1 MNFPPIVFNHPK
13 LSSLLT
19 TSHPNQYNSS
29 LISFQNILKKLSKFE
44 TKENNFQLN
53 VINWLKSCNKS
64 QLIKYFSINSQ
75 WFVDILKEMSIIAKF
90 RPDSKFIFNA
100 ATKNDSII
108 ISFFKL
114 FDNNYIGQYMPQYK
128 EYFTLY
134 ENGDEGVID
143 LGKKPEKENIQIKFL
158 DNLRYLTL
166 SKNKNEGKKYFFDYN
181 NVVTFS
187 LDYLTNFEK
196 FIDTLLKITKNE
208 IFKYPLDIESQINGI
223 GNKYIY
229 NIANAKWLTSPFT
242 LTELLCSYFEQS
254 VLLNYEYFLMFKE
267 ELTGL
272 YYDKLDKH
280 IEEIFK
286 LVSFIGNS
294 NEKKVEIFECIHPD
308 EIIKTFNNNKD
319 IKTIIDEKKNINDY
333 FHSLYNP
340 KYKFSKVFPKKEI
353 VSSTLMDLQNLFI
366 KSDLSF
372 VIYMTFIK
380 TSKIFTTEDFII
392 KIVYDMV
399 NDFQKKKAA
408 EDLLEYLSNDKKD
421 ENNNSNH
428 KKRKKKKRKKNN
440 KNEDNK
446 ENKDDSNI
454 DENKISNKDENEV
467 IKNIPLKEHEI
478 KEEEK
483 IDLKSQNNII
493 LNKENN
499 NNDSTDIK
507 YLNKQENKTIEEK
520 CQKEEAKEVKEEDK
534 KEEKYFF
541 LYPVVK
547 NKKKK
552 NKNKKKDKKH
562 TNNNIN
568 NTITNSLN
576 NINNEFCHSNSPKS
590 ESTKTNSSINY
601 EISNNK
607 NESQSTIHLSNE
619 KEKEITNITK
629 KKSDNINNNNNISQK
644 PINKFNLSQNSY
656 NEEIFNKNSNG
667 NNGYFNLNKKENNIS
682 RSIENDKYLLAG
694 SNYPNFTSFYFKSK
708 KKKNRKN
715 SEQNQFSFRTNNLM
729 EFSKE
734 IKENTQKVNK
744 NKEIL
749 HQIREKYIKKIYESI
764 NIILKNENVNFL
776 CAFYGS
782 NISGLSIENSD
793 IDIMVKIRK
802 STNEFNYIKRI
813 MDTIVRKLNDNNN
826 NELKYIK
833 NINPIYTA
841 SIPVIKLEC
850 DLSYDPYLISEINNI
865 MKNYNLS
872 YNNLTKLFFDITF
885 FEVENEQEKIS
896 SELMI
901 DYIKQSTKL
910 YPQIFDI
917 IYIMKKFL
925 FNRKL
930 NQSYQ
935 GGISS
940 FSLFLLILSFIKYI
954 HQDDF
959 EIPLGSLLLEF
970 LRFYSNFDFYN
981 SIIKPNEK
989 ETNNIYI
996 IDKNINSF
1004 YKYNINIVDPITG
1017 FNVAKST
1024 FKIEE
1029 IKKAFKD
1036 GLDIIIGNLY
1046 KVNNNDN
1053 NNEMNLNNINI
1064 NSINNNNKVLEH
1076 FFYDK

>member
-1 MNFPPIVFNHPK
+1 MNFPPVVFNDRRFA
-13 LSSLLT
+13 SLIT

-44 TKENNFQLN
+44 TKENNFQAN

-75 WFVDILKEMSIIAKF
+75 WFVDILKEMCIIAKF
-90 RPDSKFIFNA
+90 RPDIKFIFNA
-100 ATKNDSII
+100 STKNGTVL

-114 FDNNYIGQYMPQYK
+114 FDNKFIGQYLPQYT

-134 ENGDEGVID
+134 DNCDDGVID

-187 LDYLTNFEK
+187 LDYLTNLEK

-208 IFKYPLDIESQINGI
+208 IFKYPLDIESQMNEI

-229 NIANAKWLTSPFT
+229 NIANAKWLNSPFT

-254 VLLNYEYFLMFKE
+254 VLLNYEYFLMFNE

-319 IKTIIDEKKNINDY
+319 IKTIIDEKKNISDY

-421 ENNNSNH
+421 ENNNINH
-428 KKRKKKKRKKNN
+428 KKKKKKKRKKNN
-440 KNEDNK
+440 KNEDK

-454 DENKISNKDENEV
+454 DENKVSNKDESEE
-467 IKNIPLKEHEI
+467 IKNIPLKEQDLKI
-478 KEEEK
+478 EEK
-483 IDLKSQNNII
+483 NALQSKNNII
-493 LNKENN
+493 VNEKNNNKE
-499 NNDSTDIK
+499 STDIK
-507 YLNKQENKTIEEK
+507 YLNEQINETIVEK
-520 CQKEEAKEVKEEDK
+520 CQKEEIRAIKEEDK
-534 KEEKYFF
+534 KEEKDFF
-541 LYPVVK
+541 LFPVVK

-552 NKNKKKDKKH
+552 NKNRKKDKKH

-568 NTITNSLN
+568 NTIINSLN
-576 NINNEFCHSNSPKS
+576 NINNELCHSNSPKS
-590 ESTKTNSSINY
+590 ESTNTNSSINY

-607 NESQSTIHLSNE
+607 SDSQSTIHISIE
-619 KEKEITNITK
+619 KENINITK
-629 KKSDNINNNNNISQK
+629 KKRDNINNNIPQK
-644 PINKFNLSQNSY
+644 SINKFNLSHNSY

-667 NNGYFNLNKKENNIS
+667 NSGYFNLNKKENNIS

-708 KKKNRKN
+708 KKKSRKN

-734 IKENTQKVNK
+734 IEENTKKVNQ

-749 HQIREKYIKKIYESI
+749 HQIREKYIKKIYENI
-764 NIILKNENVNFL
+764 NIMLKNENVNFL

-802 STNEFNYIKRI
+802 NSNEFNYIKRI
-813 MDTIVRKLNDNNN
+813 MDTIVRKLKNYNNN
-826 NELKYIK
+826 DLNYIK

-850 DLSYDPYLISEINNI
+850 DLSYDPYLISEINNL

-954 HQDDF
+954 HQDEF

-981 SIIKPNEK
+981 SIIRPNEK
-989 ETNNIYI
+989 EASNIYKL
-996 IDKNINSF
+996 DKNNSF
-1004 YKYNINIVDPITG
+1004 YNYNINIVDPITG
-1017 FNVAKST
+1017 LNVAKST

-1029 IKKAFKD
+1029 IKKAFQD
-1036 GLDIIIGNLY
+1036 GLNIIIGNLY
-1046 KVNNNDN
+1046 KINTNDDN
-1053 NNEMNLNNINI
+1053 NIEINLNNINI